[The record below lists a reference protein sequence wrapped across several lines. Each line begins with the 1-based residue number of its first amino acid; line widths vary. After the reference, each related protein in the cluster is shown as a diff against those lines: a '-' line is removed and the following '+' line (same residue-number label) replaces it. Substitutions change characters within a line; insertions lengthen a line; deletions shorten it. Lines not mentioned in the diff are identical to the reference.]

1 MIYLFEE
8 LDIFSQEQLERGLPL
23 LPPKRREY
31 VLRFKQAADQKQS
44 AVGWLLLAYGMRQE
58 YGTKKIPDF
67 QKTASGKPFF
77 AGKNMPFF
85 NLSHSGSFVGC
96 GLHREE
102 IGLDI
107 QKLTPAKP
115 FLVQMVCTDEEQA
128 SVKSDLNF
136 CRIWAMKESVGKLTG
151 EGITSSFRDILVLH
165 PEIHTRAIPLE
176 NGAGFLA
183 YSTYSG
189 QELPVMKV
197 SAKQLLAELS

>member
-1 MIYLFEE
+1 
-8 LDIFSQEQLERGLPL
+8 
-23 LPPKRREY
+23 
-31 VLRFKQAADQKQS
+31 
-44 AVGWLLLAYGMRQE
+44 MRQE

-77 AGKNMPFF
+77 AGENMPFF

-115 FLVQMVCTDEEQA
+115 FLVQRVCTDEEQA

-151 EGITSSFRDILVLH
+151 KGLRAASGIFWCFTRRFIPVLF
-165 PEIHTRAIPLE
+165 PWKTAPDSWPTALIADG
-176 NGAGFLA
+176 NC
-183 YSTYSG
+183 
-189 QELPVMKV
+189 
-197 SAKQLLAELS
+197 LL

>member
-1 MIYLFEE
+1 MNIPARF
-8 LDIFSQEQLERGLPL
+8 LPC
-23 LPPKRREY
+23 
-31 VLRFKQAADQKQS
+31 
-44 AVGWLLLAYGMRQE
+44 AVR
-58 YGTKKIPDF
+58 
-67 QKTASGKPFF
+67 
-77 AGKNMPFF
+77 
-85 NLSHSGSFVGC
+85 SHSGSFVGC

-115 FLVQMVCTDEEQA
+115 FLVQRVCTDEEQA

-189 QELPVMKV
+189 RELPVMKV

>member
-1 MIYLFEE
+1 M
-8 LDIFSQEQLERGLPL
+8 
-23 LPPKRREY
+23 
-31 VLRFKQAADQKQS
+31 
-44 AVGWLLLAYGMRQE
+44 
-58 YGTKKIPDF
+58 
-67 QKTASGKPFF
+67 
-77 AGKNMPFF
+77 
-85 NLSHSGSFVGC
+85 GC

-115 FLVQMVCTDEEQA
+115 FLVQRVCTDEEQA

-189 QELPVMKV
+189 RELPVMKV